1 MDFTGAQFS
10 GGTVN
15 FTRVQ
20 FSGGTMNFTR
30 ARFSDGT
37 MHFNDARFS
46 GGNMNFRN
54 ALGAVPHG
62 LLDSLGLP
70 VPAAV
75 ALPARWQPGAP

>member
-30 ARFSDGT
+30 VQ
-37 MHFNDARFS
+37 FS
-46 GGNMNFRN
+46 GGTMNFRN

-70 VPAAV
+70 VPATV
-75 ALPARWQPGAP
+75 VLPARWQPGAP